1 MASVSCIHVTH
12 CRLTIFSMKGDLT
25 GILRFRIIGYQEML
39 SFLISRQLMSFA
51 LRLIKKI
58 ELKTLTDF
66 FVVVWLGSFIAS
78 HPEKHVGDSS
88 VLPGTVELQWQVT
101 SLQELKW
108 SSHFTYKALS
118 KSMRLVHTVSQTVTF
133 SNGIPGSILCIGALH
148 ELENDHRFRPGMWR
162 CMNWPQVKVRNNKF
176 LST

>member
-1 MASVSCIHVTH
+1 
-12 CRLTIFSMKGDLT
+12 
-25 GILRFRIIGYQEML
+25 ML

-66 FVVVWLGSFIAS
+66 FFVWLRSFIAS

-101 SLQELKW
+101 GLQELKW
-108 SSHFTYKALS
+108 YSHFT
-118 KSMRLVHTVSQTVTF
+118 
-133 SNGIPGSILCIGALH
+133 
-148 ELENDHRFRPGMWR
+148 
-162 CMNWPQVKVRNNKF
+162 
-176 LST
+176 

>member
-1 MASVSCIHVTH
+1 
-12 CRLTIFSMKGDLT
+12 MKGDLT

-66 FVVVWLGSFIAS
+66 LFFFFVWLGSFIAS

-118 KSMRLVHTVSQTVTF
+118 KSMRLVHTVSQTVVKWYSRVDIVHWCASWVGKWSSF
-133 SNGIPGSILCIGALH
+133 STWYVKMYELTSSEGQEQQVSVNIAEKRSSI
-148 ELENDHRFRPGMWR
+148 
-162 CMNWPQVKVRNNKF
+162 
-176 LST
+176 